1 MSLSSQSFDEL
12 VTLQHSLDAARQ
24 TGAHLA
30 VTEGS
35 TYFPSVDRQMI
46 VEALSTTDKRTQQA
60 IRIVTSASNWRHVDE
75 QSLRQI
81 AWALRRMDCVHNT
94 EVRNEKAQGEAEAK
108 ADADRD
114 KLVEHCAT
122 LYGLCN
128 AARREL
134 GRTHVEFPRGEL
146 AERRTET
153 LREQHRALLEQL
165 RALNAAVAEQHKAEE
180 PRKSKGKRRAPPPEP
195 QRPQRT
201 HAA

>member
-1 MSLSSQSFDEL
+1 
-12 VTLQHSLDAARQ
+12 LD

-35 TYFPSVDRQMI
+35 TYFPSG
-46 VEALSTTDKRTQQA
+46 KRTELFNAIEARDSKTVAA
-60 IRIVTSASNWRHVDE
+60 IRSVSGACEWRFINK
-75 QSLRQI
+75 QSLERLD
-81 AWALRRMDCVHNT
+81 WALRHIDWVLRDEWKTAEANKAAER
-94 EVRNEKAQGEAEAK
+94 EVEAE
-108 ADADRD
+108 RNQ
-114 KLVEHCAT
+114 LVEYCAT
-122 LYGLCN
+122 LHGLCN
-128 AARREL
+128 AARQEL
-134 GRTHVEFPRGEL
+134 GRTLVEFSRGEL